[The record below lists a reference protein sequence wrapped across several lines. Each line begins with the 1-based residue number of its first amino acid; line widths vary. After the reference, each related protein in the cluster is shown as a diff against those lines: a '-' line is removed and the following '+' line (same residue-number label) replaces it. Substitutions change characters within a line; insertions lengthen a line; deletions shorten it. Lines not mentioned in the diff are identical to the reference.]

1 MLVWERDKI
10 IKDGSNSSFGSVKV
24 SGGGAKGELTTAA
37 LNEEKKVQALK
48 RRQKAK
54 MEQAILFEIR
64 SQQAEAQH
72 QANLAEQN
80 AREER
85 ERKARERRKRELE
98 DGRRELRAKAC
109 ELGDGDYVSGAEECV
124 LKDGE
129 CAES

>member
-1 MLVWERDKI
+1 MTVGTW
-10 IKDGSNSSFGSVKV
+10 

-98 DGRRELRAKAC
+98 DAKREAQMKRKQQEDEDARLAKQGMI
-109 ELGDGDYVSGAEECV
+109 L
-124 LKDGE
+124 
-129 CAES
+129 